1 MQITEPVTMLT
12 DYALGAADLFFTI
25 SILSTVNSRNKV
37 TAILLAL
44 GFLAGTISAIAG
56 GTFHGFSLHF
66 EEAGLRRLWNVILLS
81 IGATGAFLGS
91 AVHAAYVRRENGKWI
106 VAALVVTLIGLGIQL
121 TGFRAHRDFNHNDI
135 FHVIQLVAMCLFFK
149 GSRHLQDRA
158 HSPK

>member
-25 SILSTVNSRNKV
+25 SILSTINSRNKV
-37 TAILLAL
+37 TALLLAL
-44 GFLAGTISAIAG
+44 GFLAGTVSAIAG

-66 EEAGLRRLWNVILLS
+66 EEAGLRRLWNVIMLS

-91 AVHAAYVRRENGKWI
+91 AVHAAQVRRESGKWI
-106 VAALVVTLIGLGIQL
+106 AAALVVTLIGLGIQL

-135 FHVIQLVAMCLFFK
+135 FHVIQLAAMCLFFK
-149 GSRHLQDRA
+149 GVRHLQDRA
-158 HSPK
+158 YSPK

>member
-25 SILSTVNSRNKV
+25 SILSTINSRNKV

-91 AVHAAYVRRENGKWI
+91 AVHAAHVRRENGKWI
-106 VAALVVTLIGLGIQL
+106 VAALVVTLIGLGIQM

-135 FHVIQLVAMCLFFK
+135 FHVIQLAAMCLFFK
-149 GSRHLQDRA
+149 GARRLQDRA
-158 HSPK
+158 Y